1 MKLKKYVLLFDCLAV
16 VFFFISC
23 GQSEGVKLRQSYY
36 STQCTHVDS
45 IWQFFTVENDPS
57 KFVQLLCNAQSNLE
71 RKGVTDS
78 SKKLLRLM
86 INSAPKINEARF
98 YAYVYLNSAF
108 DFIIKGQLDSA
119 EYYYG
124 LRSKHLDGADD
135 MNILMAYQFQGN
147 SFYVRGE
154 TDSARSA
161 FVNGYNLARDK
172 GDTSMIY
179 SFALN
184 AGTTYFDLQLTS
196 MAAYYFS
203 EAYVLGS
210 TKNNVSLMLINNLAA
225 TLISENKY
233 QEAIKLCEE
242 NQVKWSSNEKDP
254 GAVLLKLNYSFL
266 LNYQGEY
273 TRAFKI
279 LNSVKVNSIPNIHL
293 TYYYSNVLQS
303 LMSLNKIAEFQTTI
317 DTLSPFIY
325 KNQPRSIVKM
335 KTILIKAMEMK
346 LFSPNLDSLTTT
358 YNSELKNESDHYSS
372 SVYCDFISGF
382 FQFKGDNSS
391 AELWKSRSIVHQL
404 DLSKAKDSLKLQDVV
419 NQITQVDLN
428 HKLISKQKQLDDEAW
443 KNKLIWIGLLSSM
456 FIVCFLLLSLSL
468 VLRNRKK
475 KNQIFELEKTMRENE
490 INVLQKEKELK
501 EKTITLAQSILIQI
515 SQLIEKIKN
524 ASFSKDPDAILFR
537 QDLERLSELSSSF
550 TELDKTNEFGFGD
563 YDELFEKIPSLSLL
577 NLTERKVLI
586 LSILG
591 SKPREI
597 AILLNLNDQYVRNV
611 KSKLKKS
618 LPESL
623 RNIEWENLKN
633 FDQF

>member
-1 MKLKKYVLLFDCLAV
+1 
-16 VFFFISC
+16 
-23 GQSEGVKLRQSYY
+23 
-36 STQCTHVDS
+36 
-45 IWQFFTVENDPS
+45 
-57 KFVQLLCNAQSNLE
+57 
-71 RKGVTDS
+71 
-78 SKKLLRLM
+78 
-86 INSAPKINEARF
+86 
-98 YAYVYLNSAF
+98 
-108 DFIIKGQLDSA
+108 
-119 EYYYG
+119 
-124 LRSKHLDGADD
+124 
-135 MNILMAYQFQGN
+135 
-147 SFYVRGE
+147 
-154 TDSARSA
+154 
-161 FVNGYNLARDK
+161 
-172 GDTSMIY
+172 
-179 SFALN
+179 
-184 AGTTYFDLQLTS
+184 